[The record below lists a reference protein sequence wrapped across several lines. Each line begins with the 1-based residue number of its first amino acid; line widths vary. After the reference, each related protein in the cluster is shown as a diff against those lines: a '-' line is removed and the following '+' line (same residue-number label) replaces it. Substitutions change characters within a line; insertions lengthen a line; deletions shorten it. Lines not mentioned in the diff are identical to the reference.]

1 MSRLNRLTGILHVQI
16 KSQFKND
23 LTIVTWSR
31 GFTTQT
37 NPNERLSDGPI
48 KCLQDKINAGELKTD
63 EHQTKV
69 MDALR
74 TLYDTIQ
81 TYEPADVSS
90 QSSLFKW
97 LSIKTTKSKN
107 NAPKGLYIYGSVGGG
122 KTTLMDLFYDSCT
135 TVRLTYQIKTK
146 NENCL
151 LDNEKEANPFQFIY
165 DKRSCSYS

>member
-1 MSRLNRLTGILHVQI
+1 MSRLNCVTRILHV
-16 KSQFKND
+16 KFKTQFKND
-23 LTIVTWSR
+23 LTIITWSR

-48 KCLQDKINAGELKTD
+48 KSLQEKINAGELKPD

-69 MDALR
+69 MYELQ

-81 TYEPADVSS
+81 TYTPAEIPS

-97 LSIKTTKSKN
+97 LPITKNTKPNS
-107 NAPKGLYIYGSVGGG
+107 NAPKGLYIHGSVGGG

-135 TVRLTYQIKTK
+135 TVSIDR
-146 NENCL
+146 
-151 LDNEKEANPFQFIY
+151 
-165 DKRSCSYS
+165 

>member
-1 MSRLNRLTGILHVQI
+1 MSRLNRITSILHVQF

-23 LTIVTWSR
+23 LTIITWSR
-31 GFTTQT
+31 TNFSTKT

-48 KCLQDKINAGELKTD
+48 KSLQEKINSGELKPD

-69 MDALR
+69 MDELQ

-81 TYEPADVSS
+81 TYEPVELPL

-97 LSIKTTKSKN
+97 LPIKNKKPNN
-107 NAPKGLYIYGSVGGG
+107 NAPKGLYIHGSVGGG

-135 TVRLTYQIKTK
+135 TVRIQI
-146 NENCL
+146 
-151 LDNEKEANPFQFIY
+151 FQNA
-165 DKRSCSYS
+165 

>member
-1 MSRLNRLTGILHVQI
+1 MSRLNCVTRILHVQI

-23 LTIVTWSR
+23 LTVVTWSR
-31 GFTTQT
+31 GFATQT

-48 KCLQDKINAGELKTD
+48 KSLQEKIAVGELKPD

-69 MDALR
+69 MDELQ

-81 TYEPADVSS
+81 SYAPAEASA

-97 LSIKTTKSKN
+97 LPIKTTKPAN

-122 KTTLMDLFYDSCT
+122 KTTLMDLFYESCT
-135 TVRLTYQIKTK
+135 TVSSQM
-146 NENCL
+146 E
-151 LDNEKEANPFQFIY
+151 
-165 DKRSCSYS
+165 

>member
-69 MDALR
+69 MDALQ

-135 TVRLTYQIKTK
+135 TVSTWINMNKIEIFGKMTYIS
-146 NENCL
+146 N
-151 LDNEKEANPFQFIY
+151 
-165 DKRSCSYS
+165 